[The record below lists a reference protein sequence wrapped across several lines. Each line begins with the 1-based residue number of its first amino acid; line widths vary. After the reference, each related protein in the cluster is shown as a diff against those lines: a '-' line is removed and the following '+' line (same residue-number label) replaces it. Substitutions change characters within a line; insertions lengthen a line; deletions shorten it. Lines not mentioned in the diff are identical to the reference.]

1 MPTEAIG
8 AMAPELP
15 TEATIAMDVDNNPNR
30 LDFGHNDGSASCFS
44 EIDTGDKVHGLHS
57 PPDSNNA
64 SKLDGS
70 DSELSDIEDMVE
82 DQIKGELPSQAQS
95 EAMEDDIGEI
105 LPADWSGKV
114 PIFKPTMHQ
123 FKDFKRFV
131 RYPIPGPWSLVV
143 EVGR

>member
-8 AMAPELP
+8 AMAPELL
-15 TEATIAMDVDNNPNR
+15 TEATAAMDVDHN
-30 LDFGHNDGSASCFS
+30 LDGFAFRHNDADADCPFEVDAGA
-44 EIDTGDKVHGLHS
+44 KVHGLHS

-64 SKLDGS
+64 TKLDGS

-82 DQIKGELPSQAQS
+82 DQIKAELPNQAGTD
-95 EAMEDDIGEI
+95 AMQDDIGEI

-131 RYPIPGPWSLVV
+131 RSFFSASWL
-143 EVGR
+143 

>member
-8 AMAPELP
+8 AVAPELLP
-15 TEATIAMDVDNNPNR
+15 EATVVMDVDHNM
-30 LDFGHNDGSASCFS
+30 DGFAFGHNDGDANCPF
-44 EIDTGDKVHGLHS
+44 EVDAGAKIHGLHS

-64 SKLDGS
+64 TKLDGS

-82 DQIKGELPSQAQS
+82 DQIKAELPEQAGT
-95 EAMEDDIGEI
+95 EAMEDDMGEVV
-105 LPADWSGKV
+105 PADWSGKV

-131 RYPIPGPWSLVV
+131 GSLFTGPSL
-143 EVGR
+143 